1 MIDVKIENKDVVTES
16 TGILKRLTGLD
27 AMFQRAFICIA
38 SKKGKFVYDRQ
49 LGTDISEIDLSAED
63 AKDRLELVFNEA
75 LVNCSNAV
83 AQVLEIGEKIKV
95 KIIIDGQSTEVE
107 VDKA

>member
-16 TGILKRLTGLD
+16 TGVLMRLTGLD
-27 AMFQRAFICIA
+27 AMFQRAFINIA
-38 SKKGKFVYDRQ
+38 SKKGSFVYDRE
-49 LGTDISEIDLSAED
+49 LGTDISGIDLTTED

-83 AQVLEIGEKIKV
+83 AQVLEIDEKIKV
-95 KIIIDGQSTEVE
+95 KILIDGQSREVE
-107 VDKA
+107 VEKA